1 MNNIILAV
9 SRVFAVSVLV
19 IGSVNAAP
27 TETDSL
33 IAGQS
38 SVEESIASYR
48 KVNPTAHRGRPA
60 MRHEPKGKK
69 SRRTLPAVA
78 GPSGSKRGATL
89 PSGKKN

>member
-1 MNNIILAV
+1 MDNIISAV

-19 IGSVNAAP
+19 MGSGIAAP
-27 TETDSL
+27 TETESPL
-33 IAGQS
+33 AGQS
-38 SVEESIASYR
+38 SVEASIASYR
-48 KVNPTAHRGRPA
+48 KLNPDAHRGRPA

-78 GPSGSKRGATL
+78 GSSGNKRGAIL

>member
-9 SRVFAVSVLV
+9 SRVFAVPVLF

-33 IAGQS
+33 IAGKS
-38 SVEESIASYR
+38 SVEESIASYH
-48 KVNPTAHRGRPA
+48 KVNPSAHRGRPA
-60 MRHEPKGKK
+60 MRHEPRGKK

-78 GPSGSKRGATL
+78 GPPGNKRGATL
-89 PSGKKN
+89 PSGKKD